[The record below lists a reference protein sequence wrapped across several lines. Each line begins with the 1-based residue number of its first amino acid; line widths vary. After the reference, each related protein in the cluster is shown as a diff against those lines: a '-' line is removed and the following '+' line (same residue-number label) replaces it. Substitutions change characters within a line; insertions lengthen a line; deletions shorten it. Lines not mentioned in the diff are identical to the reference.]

1 MCSRGS
7 RVLVPFFLMNRLPR
21 LWGDDAAAFD
31 PDRWLPHQ
39 RAHRSDGVMLASQG
53 FLPFG
58 YGGRTCIGYALALLE
73 MRVFFGRL
81 LDRYVLEDVPG
92 FAPTIK
98 AGVSLTVENPKGI
111 KVRFRKRV

>member
-1 MCSRGS
+1 
-7 RVLVPFFLMNRLPR
+7 
-21 LWGDDAAAFD
+21 
-31 PDRWLPHQ
+31 
-39 RAHRSDGVMLASQG
+39 
-53 FLPFG
+53 
-58 YGGRTCIGYALALLE
+58 

-111 KVRFRKRV
+111 KVRFRTRV

>member
-1 MCSRGS
+1 MSC
-7 RVLVPFFLMNRLPR
+7 P
-21 LWGDDAAAFD
+21 
-31 PDRWLPHQ
+31 
-39 RAHRSDGVMLASQG
+39 
-53 FLPFG
+53 
-58 YGGRTCIGYALALLE
+58 GRTCIGYALALLE

-111 KVRFRKRV
+111 KVRFRTRV